1 MAETENKADGAA
13 GGGGDLGGG
22 VKAAPKVSIQAQY
35 VRDLSFENV
44 AVQSGDGRL
53 DAKPD
58 IQVAVNL
65 DAKKRGEG
73 LYEVILKVTATAK
86 SGDATMFIA
95 ELEYAGVF
103 RIEGVPENQLH
114 PFLMIECPR
123 VLFPFAR
130 RIVSDATRDGGYP
143 PLMLDMVDFAGLY
156 RKEVER
162 RRAELDAKAVE
173 QPVGSA

>member
-1 MAETENKADGAA
+1 MTDTENGASSPADGGAA
-13 GGGGDLGGG
+13 SAP
-22 VKAAPKVSIQAQY
+22 AAPKVSIQAQY

-58 IQVAVNL
+58 IQVGVNL
-65 DAKKRGEG
+65 DAKKRADD
-73 LYEVILKVTATAK
+73 LYEVIMKVTATAK
-86 SGDATMFIA
+86 AGDATMFIA

-103 RIEGVPENQLH
+103 RIEGVPEQQLH

-130 RIVSDATRDGGYP
+130 RILSDATRDGGYP

-156 RKEVER
+156 RKELDR
-162 RRAELDAKAVE
+162 RRSAMEAEKAAE
-173 QPVGSA
+173 SPSGTA

>member
-1 MAETENKADGAA
+1 MSDTTNEAAQPA
-13 GGGGDLGGG
+13 GGGATQAAG
-22 VKAAPKVSIQAQY
+22 APKVSIQAQY

-44 AVQSGDGRL
+44 AVQSGDGKL

-58 IQVAVNL
+58 IQVGVNL

-73 LYEVILKVTATAK
+73 LFEVIMKVTATAK
-86 SGDATMFIA
+86 SGEATMFIT

-103 RIEGVPENQLH
+103 RVEGVPENQLH

-156 RKEVER
+156 RKEIER
-162 RRAELDAKAVE
+162 RRAAADAQGLGETA
-173 QPVGSA
+173 GSA

>member
-1 MAETENKADGAA
+1 MSETEAAA
-13 GGGGDLGGG
+13 GGEAA
-22 VKAAPKVSIQAQY
+22 KIAPKVSIQAQY

-44 AVQSGDGRL
+44 AVQSGNGRL

-58 IQVAVNL
+58 IQVGVNL

-73 LYEVILKVTATAK
+73 LFEVIMKVNATAK

-103 RIEGVPENQLH
+103 KIDGVADNQIH

-130 RIVSDATRDGGYP
+130 RIISDATRDGGYP

-156 RKEVER
+156 RQELER
-162 RRAELDAKAVE
+162 RRASMAANGDGAEKADGGDAKPEEA
-173 QPVGSA
+173 